1 MSQFTKF
8 RVQARDCGVYEVD
21 APEPAIVFTL
31 MVSSLTEGRLL
42 DMVNRRA
49 KSIYFSGDLLSAEE
63 AWSVVKD
70 ESWSLL
76 WKVCA
81 SLVVIQRPGIASSHP
96 NSLDRIALLT
106 EEAARRVRS
115 RRFEAVAAGSA
126 N

>member
-8 RVQARDCGVYEVD
+8 QIQARDGGVYEVD

-31 MVSSLTEGRLL
+31 MITSQTEGKLL
-42 DMVNRRA
+42 DMANERA
-49 KSIYFSGDLLSAEE
+49 KSIAFAGYPLSTDE
-63 AWSVVKD
+63 AWSVVKA
-70 ESWSLL
+70 ESWALL

-81 SLVVIQRPGIASSHP
+81 SLVVIQRPGMASAPP
-96 NSLDRIALLT
+96 NSLDRIVLLT

-115 RRFEAVAAGSA
+115 RRFEAIAAGCA